1 MNQADFYTGSE
12 LEDEL
17 KIDVKKILYTLWN
30 RKNLAIT
37 TFLIV
42 LAFFIL
48 MTFISAKKYTVTADL
63 YINKAN
69 STNMAEFNP
78 YVLGEMTQGGGLSAM
93 MQGNGN
99 ALKNE
104 IELLKSPLVIDKVI
118 RDNNLVFRKKW
129 GIIPNKREGEYI
141 PASAFT
147 GSKKIFSVENKNG
160 TNILTISYTSRKPK
174 VSYNIVNSII
184 THYIELHKDLN
195 SEKSASDIT
204 ILENEYNQIKAQLD
218 KKIKKMNALPQNAMN
233 GAGQLSA
240 VSAFSIPAQKAISS
254 LKSQY
259 ASSEKSI
266 LEMQEDSAKVAELAK
281 KLEWAK
287 LVKEM
292 SGTSK
297 VIVLKEPEKLRD
309 FEYSSPRLVKNIIIG
324 IILGFI
330 SAFISIIIAELT
342 DKKLTFSAI
351 DGNIIYNIKEDI
363 NNLKLLLL
371 AEKDSKISFVSFIE
385 NDMLKEQLNI
395 KADIIK
401 ADISEEFDKA
411 IKNTD
416 KIVLVEKIA
425 QTDVKLYRQ
434 IKTFLEKT
442 GKPVIAE
449 ILM

>member
-1 MNQADFYTGSE
+1 MYPRSFA
-12 LEDEL
+12 
-17 KIDVKKILYTLWN
+17 
-30 RKNLAIT
+30 
-37 TFLIV
+37 
-42 LAFFIL
+42 
-48 MTFISAKKYTVTADL
+48 ISAV
-63 YINKAN
+63 N
-69 STNMAEFNP
+69 SI
-78 YVLGEMTQGGGLSAM
+78 G
-93 MQGNGN
+93 
-99 ALKNE
+99 
-104 IELLKSPLVIDKVI
+104 
-118 RDNNLVFRKKW
+118 
-129 GIIPNKREGEYI
+129 
-141 PASAFT
+141 
-147 GSKKIFSVENKNG
+147 
-160 TNILTISYTSRKPK
+160 KPK

-184 THYIELHKDLN
+184 THYIELHKNLN
-195 SEKSASDIT
+195 SEKSISDIA

-309 FEYSSPRLVKNIIIG
+309 FEYSSPRLLKNIIIG

-330 SAFISIIIAELT
+330 FAFISIIIAELT

-363 NNLKLLLL
+363 SNLKLLLL
-371 AEKDSKISFVSFIE
+371 ADKDSKISFVSFI
-385 NDMLKEQLNI
+385 DTTGLKEKLDI

-425 QTDVKLYRQ
+425 QTDIKLYRQ